1 MAPIKDWRIVLIE
14 AHPGLFHAPE
24 GHPER
29 ASGYP
34 WCDEGWRNLLERLC
48 VRIEAA
54 LRDGE
59 TIRIAQIK
67 EKFAGLRF
75 YWHGEVSPETR
86 LLIQQAVA
94 LAEARS
100 ACTCE
105 ECGSEG
111 KLFRHSGLYMTRCA
125 AHAKGQRVPAEPG
138 RENVHLLRRTPGTAE
153 VYHARYDRETD
164 SFVPLEAPRIEE
176 E

>member
-34 WCDEGWRNLLERLC
+34 WCEEGWRNLLERLC

-75 YWHGEVSPETR
+75 YWHGEVSAETR

-111 KLFRHSGLYMTRCA
+111 KLFRHSGVYMTRCA

-138 RENVHLLRRTPGTAE
+138 RENVHLLRRTPGTAG

-164 SFVPLEAPRIEE
+164 SFVPLGGPRIEE